1 MKPIERESAFDRI
14 DRARKLLGLP
24 ERASVKTIRE
34 KYHELSRKW
43 HPDLNRDN
51 PDTAREKQQEINLAY
66 QTLMEYCAGFEYSF
80 RREDIQSF
88 QSGEEFWW
96 EHFGQF

>member
-14 DRARKLLGLP
+14 DRARKILGLP
-24 ERASVKTIRE
+24 ECTSVKSIR
-34 KYHELSRKW
+34 KQYHELSRQW
-43 HPDLNRDN
+43 HPDLNRNN
-51 PDTAREKQQEINLAY
+51 PDKTREKQQEINQAY

-80 RREDIQSF
+80 RREDIQSY

-96 EHFGQF
+96 EHFGQL